1 MSATDSAETDIQPP
15 LRPIGTTGRMRSFPT
30 WRSIFALMLREM
42 GQKYGKSPGGY
53 LWALASP
60 MIFIM
65 VMTIA
70 FSLLSRTPPM
80 GKTFIMFYA
89 SGFLVFSI
97 FNQLSGPVSGALTFN
112 QSLLQFPTV
121 TWIDSIIA
129 RFILNFLTAL
139 IVYFILL
146 YAIAFFSPESSRF
159 DVPLMLEAVLL
170 VGGISLAWGVF
181 TCYLFAEIPILGD
194 LWKFVSRPLFI
205 ASGVIFMY
213 EDFPESVQNI
223 LYWNPLLHVVS
234 LGRSAVYPRYD
245 AAFVS
250 TTYVMVLILV
260 LLVPGLLLVRQHHDR
275 LLNRGK

>member
-1 MSATDSAETDIQPP
+1 MSATAPP
-15 LRPIGTTGRMRSFPT
+15 EIEIPKALQPIGSTGRMRSFPT
-30 WRSIFALMLREM
+30 FRSVFALMLREM

-70 FSLLSRTPPM
+70 FSLLARTPPI

-97 FNQLSGPVSGALTFN
+97 FNQLAGPVSGALTFN
-112 QSLLQFPTV
+112 KSLLQFPTV

-129 RFILNFLTAL
+129 RFLLNFLTAL

-146 YAIAFFSPESSRF
+146 YAIAFFSPESPRF
-159 DVPLMLEAVLL
+159 DVPLMLEAVVLA
-170 VGGISLAWGVF
+170 GGISLAWGVF
-181 TCYLFAEIPILGD
+181 TCYLFAELPVLGD
-194 LWKFVSRPLFI
+194 FWKFASRPLFI
-205 ASGVIFMY
+205 ASGVLFMY

-223 LYWNPLLHVVS
+223 LYWNPLMHVVS
-234 LGRSAVYPRYD
+234 LGRAAVYPRYD

-250 TTYVMVLILV
+250 TTYVMLFIML